1 MMVKLPHGY
10 FMDEPNSL
18 LPKDIAVSRTIQK
31 IQKVAQMGLSTDA
44 LVIQLRKEESLS
56 SEERQ
61 DLARATNNMEED
73 PFPNLDDLQ
82 RADIAEMLFELLQL
96 ILQEHLLEFIQRL
109 ELLSSD
115 VKWAL
120 YQEIER
126 AGGDLVQLVKAI
138 DIQTVQAQKNPIIQ
152 ALAQL
157 AELTV
162 TKGARSPYLTQE
174 EIHMMEQ
181 DFTDLGNF

>member
-1 MMVKLPHGY
+1 
-10 FMDEPNSL
+10 
-18 LPKDIAVSRTIQK
+18 
-31 IQKVAQMGLSTDA
+31 
-44 LVIQLRKEESLS
+44 
-56 SEERQ
+56 
-61 DLARATNNMEED
+61 
-73 PFPNLDDLQ
+73 
-82 RADIAEMLFELLQL
+82 MLFELLQL
-96 ILQEHLLEFIQRL
+96 ILQDHLLEFIQRL

-126 AGGDLVQLVKAI
+126 AGGDLVQLVKAM
-138 DIQTVQAQKNPIIQ
+138 DIRTVQAQKTPIIQ

-174 EIHMMEQ
+174 EIDLMEQ
-181 DFTDLGNF
+181 DFTDLGNL